1 VRSEKLLIGVNATRG
16 IQRRNN
22 MKLREHRLAHRAQ
35 DSITNQEIIRARAVT
50 AELKLN
56 IKKAYELTHMQRN
69 RLPALNVLCQ
79 NYVRI
84 GRIDRLR
91 PPLNA

>member
-16 IQRRNN
+16 IQRKNN

-35 DSITNQEIIRARAVT
+35 GSITNQEIVRARAVT

-56 IKKAYELTHMQRN
+56 IKKAYELTHMAEES
-69 RLPALNVLCQ
+69 PPCFECALKELSATMCSN
-79 NYVRI
+79 
-84 GRIDRLR
+84 
-91 PPLNA
+91 P